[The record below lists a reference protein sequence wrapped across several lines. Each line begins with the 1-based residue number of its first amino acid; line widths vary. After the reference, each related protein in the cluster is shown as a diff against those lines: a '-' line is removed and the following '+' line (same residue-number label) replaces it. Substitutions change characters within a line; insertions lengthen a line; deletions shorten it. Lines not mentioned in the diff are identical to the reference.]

1 MRQLINKVENYCVQQ
16 QLLVRGGRVLV
27 ALSGGADSVCLVHM
41 LKQLQPK
48 WNLQLA
54 AAHLHHGLRGADAD
68 ADAAFARKLCQT
80 LDIPFYEKKAD
91 VAAFARQQNCSVET
105 AGRGL
110 RYEFFYEAARNF
122 AAETGVAADE
132 IERQDT
138 PAKTAAD
145 VRIATAHHK
154 NDQAETVLM
163 HMLRGSGSRG
173 LAGIPPKRDNII
185 RPLLCLTREEI
196 ETYLQQNGISFRTDS
211 TNLCS
216 DVTRNRVRLE
226 LIPKLKQDYN
236 PEIVET
242 LCRTAEIMRQQQT
255 DIDKQAQ
262 QFIQNHV
269 KQEKNGWH
277 VAAAELLA
285 QGMTIGHAVLCHM
298 AGSALEW
305 GHVQAIWR
313 ILEKNETGCQMDL
326 PHGMT
331 AALSYG
337 ILTVGRREKTI
348 SGFSYIL
355 RPGETCLLPE
365 IGYAAGVDWAVEQDK
380 RQESV
385 HIMPYHGEPI
395 VIRSRQPGDRIR
407 TGGRLQ
413 RVKQMM
419 IDAKIPRELR
429 EKIPV
434 VEVGGDIVW
443 VCGLRHADTPHDGT
457 QMIKIWIKEKSTCIR
472 I

>member
-16 QLLVRGGRVLV
+16 QLLVCGGRVLA

-110 RYEFFYEAARNF
+110 RYDFLEQTARNF
-122 AAETGVAADE
+122 AAETDA
-132 IERQDT
+132 
-138 PAKTAAD
+138 AAD

-196 ETYLQQNGISFRTDS
+196 ETYLQQNDISFRTDS
-211 TNLCS
+211 TNLRS

-226 LIPKLKQDYN
+226 LIPQLKRDYN

-269 KQEKNGWH
+269 KQEKNDRR
-277 VAAAELLA
+277 VAAGELLA

-331 AALSYG
+331 ATLSYG
-337 ILTVGRREKTI
+337 ILTVGRRAKTI

-365 IGYAAGVDWAVEQDK
+365 LGYVAGVDWAAEQDK

-395 VIRSRQPGDRIR
+395 VIRSRQSGDRIR

-443 VCGLRHADTPHDGT
+443 VYGLRHADTPHDGT
-457 QMIKIWIKEKSTCIR
+457 PMIKIWIKEKSTCIR